1 MPEYLSPGVY
11 VEEIDAGPKPIEGVS
26 TSTAGAVGV
35 TEKGPSDGRPL
46 LVTSFA
52 DFQRNFGG
60 LLPDPEPGLVTKW
73 EDLGGVF
80 WRFPLA
86 VKGFFD
92 NGGQRLY
99 VKRVVASG
107 AITATAALKQGLFLD
122 LRKASKKGDKV
133 IELSRVSNLIG
144 LGVGTEV
151 HLVRTD
157 GAPPQG
163 PFTVASYDAAAG
175 DITLNKGLDEDIA
188 PGAWAVQVLAYDD
201 SKASLTFTA
210 YSPGEWGNKLR
221 VRLRPM
227 ASSTL
232 RLLAAPESA
241 GAPPTTSKLTAATA
255 KGAKPITLET
265 PASFSDKDK
274 VIIKDQTYTLKKG
287 AGDSFE
293 ISPPAVEDLPANT
306 PVQRLRRVATPT
318 AKKVLYV
325 SNASNLY
332 EGAVLE
338 LDSGDTKFPVVVKA
352 LQGSKVEVEEDVP
365 DTFFEDSVARLI
377 EARCEVQYQASP
389 DQAPEVELFE
399 NLHLVNNDSPSYLV
413 TRLNQSSR
421 LVRVKAD
428 QGWIDVQPSLDNF
441 PSARNGAWASLGAG
455 DNKFDTLIP
464 DDFVGKD
471 LGPGQRSGIPAME
484 DIDEISLCM
493 VPGIWNQDV
502 RSALITHC
510 ESLKDRFAIVDP
522 PPADL
527 LDIKVRLD
535 PETIKGPVDTKY
547 AAVYYPWLKGRDFLS
562 RRDVLLPPSGHVAG
576 IYARTDVERGV
587 HKAPANEVV
596 RGISSFEIDI
606 TKREQDILNPKGVN
620 ALRYFPGRG
629 LRVWGARTM
638 SSDGSWKYINVRRL
652 FIFVE
657 ESIDEGTQWVVFEPN
672 DERLWARVRATITQ
686 FLDRLWR
693 EGMLQGE
700 SRNEAYFVKC
710 DRTTMAQDDIDNGRL
725 ICLIGIA
732 PVKPAEFVIFRIQQK
747 TLDQKS

>member
-52 DFQRNFGG
+52 EFQRNFGG

-73 EDLGGVF
+73 QDLGGVF

-99 VKRVVASG
+99 IRRVVASG
-107 AITATAALKQGLFLD
+107 AIAAKAELKQGLFLD
-122 LRKASKKGDKV
+122 LRKASKKGDTV
-133 IELSRVSNLIG
+133 IELSRVSQLIG
-144 LGVGTEV
+144 LGAGTSV
-151 HLVRTD
+151 LLVRTD
-157 GAPPQG
+157 GATPQG

-175 DITLNKGLDEDIA
+175 DITLDKALDEDIA
-188 PGAWAVQVLAYDD
+188 PGSWAVQIIAYDD
-201 SKASLTFTA
+201 TKASLTFTA
-210 YSPGEWGNKLR
+210 YSQGEWGNKLR

-227 ASSTL
+227 VSASL
-232 RLLAAPESA
+232 RLLAAPEGGGST
-241 GAPPTTSKLTAATA
+241 PTTSKLTETTA
-255 KGAKPITLET
+255 KGDKGIKLAN
-265 PASFSDKDK
+265 AAAFSDKDK
-274 VIIKDQTYTLKKG
+274 VVILGRTYNLKKG
-287 AGDSFE
+287 AGDTFE
-293 ISPPAVEDLPANT
+293 IAPPAKEELPKDT
-306 PVQRLRRVATPT
+306 PVQRLRRVAAPN
-318 AKKVLYV
+318 AKKVLYIAT
-325 SNASNLY
+325 ASNLY
-332 EGAVLE
+332 EGALLE
-338 LDSGDTKFPVVVKA
+338 LDNGDTKFLATVKG
-352 LQGSKVEVEEDVP
+352 LQGSKIEIEEDLP

-377 EARCEVQYQASP
+377 EARCEVQYQPSP
-389 DQAPEVELFE
+389 DQPVEVELFE
-399 NLHLVNNDSPSYLV
+399 NLHLVDNESPSYLV
-413 TRLNQSSR
+413 TRINQSSR

-428 QGWIDVQPSLDNF
+428 PAWLALQPSLDSF
-441 PSARNGAWASLGAG
+441 PASRNGAWASLGGG

-471 LGPGQRSGIPAME
+471 LGPGQRSGIPALE
-484 DIDEISLCM
+484 DIDEISICM

-527 LDIKVRLD
+527 LDLKVRLD

-547 AAVYYPWLKGRDFLS
+547 AAIYYPWLKGRDFLS

-672 DERLWARVRATITQ
+672 DERLWARVRATINQ

-693 EGMLQGE
+693 EGSLQGE
-700 SRNEAYFVKC
+700 TRNEAYFVKC
-710 DRTTMAQDDIDNGRL
+710 DRTTMSQDDIDNGKL

-747 TLDQKS
+747 TLDQKA